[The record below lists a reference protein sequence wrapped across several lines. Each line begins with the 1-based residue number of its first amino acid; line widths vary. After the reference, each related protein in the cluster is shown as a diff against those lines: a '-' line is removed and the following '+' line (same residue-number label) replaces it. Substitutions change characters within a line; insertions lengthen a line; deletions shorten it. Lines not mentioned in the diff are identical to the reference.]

1 MNPADILWTPSRE
14 QVLTTNAWAFLHWL
28 DTARGTALADW
39 PALHAFSA
47 VDPIGFRAALA
58 DFCHL
63 PEAPSRIVRHTG
75 DAEALVLFGT
85 DGSRRAF
92 SHDDLAAPRT
102 DLPADIATAL
112 TRLWPRAT
120 LARALADILLYQDIR
135 PDDSVLVAGNP
146 SWPSLA
152 ALLQGSRIILHAGR
166 QDTLLPAAADE
177 QATIIL
183 APANWLADGSFQR
196 SRRPDLRKLRA
207 IVATGGPLAPE
218 ARLRVATWIKPN
230 LMLLARAGETVW
242 GNPLVPVRTRPEAG
256 PALFAPVRQ
265 PVPDP
270 DQP

>member
-1 MNPADILWTPSRE
+1 MSQADILWTPPRE
-14 QVLTTNAWAFLHWL
+14 RVLTTNAWAFLHWL
-28 DTARGTALADW
+28 EATRGIALADW

-47 VDPIGFRAALA
+47 TDPIEFRAALA
-58 DFCHL
+58 DFCQL
-63 PEAPSRIVRHTG
+63 PEAPSRIVRHAG
-75 DAEALVLFGT
+75 DAEALVLLGA

-102 DLPADIATAL
+102 DVPADIATAL
-112 TRLWPRAT
+112 TRPWPRAT
-120 LARALADILLYQDIR
+120 LTRALADILLYQDIR
-135 PDDSVLVAGNP
+135 PDDSLLVAGNP

-152 ALLQGSRIILHAGR
+152 ALLQGTRIVVHAGR
-166 QDTLLPAAADE
+166 PDTLLPMAADE

-196 SRRPDLRKLRA
+196 ARRPNLSKLRA

-218 ARLRVATWIKPN
+218 ARIRVATWIKPN

-242 GNPLVPVRTRPEAG
+242 GNPLEPVRTRPEAG

-265 PVPDP
+265 PAPDP
-270 DQP
+270 DRP